1 MQPMETCATAVAGP
15 FEAPHPQQLGNF
27 ETCAWLR
34 IDVYGALDQTV
45 ALRLMMYGALD
56 QTVALRVQVTSVA
69 SMGGGGRCI
78 RHSLCT

>member
-1 MQPMETCATAVAGP
+1 MTFNASFAS
-15 FEAPHPQQLGNF
+15 HF

-45 ALRLMMYGALD
+45 ALRIDGYGALD

-69 SMGGGGRCI
+69 SMGGGVDV
-78 RHSLCT
+78 SATP